1 MKGKESD
8 KKKKDTCCP
17 PLTGAG
23 SVCNCCK
30 IESLLTVDERGQMVL
45 PKSVRDKAGI
55 KAGDKLAL
63 LTWETDGKICC
74 ISLIKADEVAEL
86 ARNMLGPL
94 MKEMV

>member
-1 MKGKESD
+1 MKEKETA
-8 KKKKDTCCP
+8 KKKKETCCP
-17 PLTGAG
+17 TAPMAARG
-23 SVCNCCK
+23 CHCCK

-45 PKSVRDKAGI
+45 PKSIRDKAGI

-63 LTWETDGKICC
+63 LTWESEGKIRC

-94 MKEMV
+94 MKELA